1 VNTIPF
7 NAYAAYFAGP
17 LYAYGSLGYALNL
30 YNLRRAINF
39 DGIGRTA
46 TSSTTGN
53 QFNLYGETGYDLKFR
68 RFILTPA
75 ATLAYSALWLDGF
88 MEANAGALNLKLDP
102 QNASSVQTGVGAR
115 VTVPLKVGA
124 ATVVPQAYAFYQHE
138 FANGSRG
145 LNANL
150 SQGSSTFTWETDAAG
165 RNFALV
171 GASLTAGLKKN
182 LYAQVNF
189 SAEVGRGQTTAQY
202 LNAGLRY
209 EF

>member
-1 VNTIPF
+1 
-7 NAYAAYFAGP
+7 
-17 LYAYGSLGYALNL
+17 
-30 YNLRRAINF
+30 
-39 DGIGRTA
+39 
-46 TSSTTGN
+46 
-53 QFNLYGETGYDLKFR
+53 
-68 RFILTPA
+68 
-75 ATLAYSALWLDGF
+75 